1 MKAVTKEAKTEA
13 KTEEAAA
20 NSRRCAAIARWRGV
34 VIREKRNRGGEGRVM
49 REKRN
54 RGGERR
60 MIRERRKW
68 EELGDKG

>member
-1 MKAVTKEAKTEA
+1 M
-13 KTEEAAA
+13 
-20 NSRRCAAIARWRGV
+20 
-34 VIREKRNRGGEGRVM
+34 IRERRNRGGEGRVI

-60 MIRERRKW
+60 MIRERRKC